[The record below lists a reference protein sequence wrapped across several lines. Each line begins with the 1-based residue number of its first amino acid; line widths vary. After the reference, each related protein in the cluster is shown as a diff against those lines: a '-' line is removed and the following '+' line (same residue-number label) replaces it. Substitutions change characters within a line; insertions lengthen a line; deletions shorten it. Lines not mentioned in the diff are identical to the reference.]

1 LAEACVAAVGGAYGG
16 LGCGRGFHA
25 VVHDEEE
32 RCAWRG
38 TDHRGPNAVVYAS
51 EAAGGPKSGGGL
63 EPGFD
68 RVEGKEGGV
77 DGGAC
82 YGACLGRFI
91 SGRST
96 YEILLI

>member
-1 LAEACVAAVGGAYGG
+1 
-16 LGCGRGFHA
+16 
-25 VVHDEEE
+25 
-32 RCAWRG
+32 
-38 TDHRGPNAVVYAS
+38 
-51 EAAGGPKSGGGL
+51 L